1 MGLYTIST
9 SESELMDRTY
19 MVTPTLT
26 AWPETQSY
34 ICGGQ
39 LIDHWSDWSDQ
50 LEARPCFF
58 YPNPISILESWFY
71 QEISTN
77 LTLTYFYPYLQPIL
91 SWFAISQNPK
101 NLLKFRRPSEKRIA
115 KSANSNKS
123 NFSRKFWNSV
133 WNWERIDCLI
143 IFYPMFSQFI
153 LV

>member
-50 LEARPCFF
+50 LVEARPCLF
-58 YPNPISILESWFY
+58 I
-71 QEISTN
+71 Q
-77 LTLTYFYPYLQPIL
+77 IL
-91 SWFAISQNPK
+91 SWFYPDYIQV
-101 NLLKFRRPSEKRIA
+101 L
-115 KSANSNKS
+115 
-123 NFSRKFWNSV
+123 SR
-133 WNWERIDCLI
+133 
-143 IFYPMFSQFI
+143 FYPDFFETHLIQILSLFHLDKICMKSGWNPDKIWIKGHMDGTFQFTTLFWPRI
-153 LV
+153 LVLILFFFGVW